1 MSALPLYFESLYR
14 HQPDPWNYETS
25 PYELQKYADTV
36 AALPRNSYQSAL
48 EIGGSIG
55 VLTEKLAPY
64 CKALL
69 SLDLSP
75 TAQAKAKAR
84 CLALPHVQFQIMQV
98 PEQFPDQT
106 FDLIVM
112 SEVGYYLCEA
122 DLRKSKQQMLS
133 ALAPSGHLLLVH
145 WLERA
150 SDFQLSG
157 EQVHDCFLEP
167 DAALQSR
174 VSLRRPQYRLDI
186 LERV

>member
-1 MSALPLYFESLYR
+1 MSTLPLYFESLYR
-14 HQPDPWNYETS
+14 HQSDPWNYETS
-25 PYELQKYADTV
+25 PYELQKYAETL
-36 AALPRNSYQSAL
+36 AALPRNTYQSGL

-55 VLTEKLAPY
+55 VLTEKIAPY

-75 TAQAKAKAR
+75 TAQAKARAR

-106 FDLIVM
+106 FDLIIM

-122 DLRKSKQQMLS
+122 DLRKSKQQMLN
-133 ALAPSGHLLLVH
+133 ALALGGHLLLVH

-167 DAALQSR
+167 DSGLKPLS
-174 VSLRRPQYRLDI
+174 SLRRLQYRLDI
-186 LERV
+186 LERI